1 MKIFNKHQ
9 KPDPVTV
16 VREDFSGGLNV
27 TFNADGI
34 AENQLI
40 VAENV
45 EAERNT
51 GRLKTVAGTVDV
63 LNSNFEIFAAMHD
76 EINKII
82 LLVYTD
88 KSVRIFNPKLGT
100 FSNSIGTLNG
110 NLYPVS
116 TLWEDGLL
124 IASGGKLQH
133 FNGVT
138 LETITDSFN
147 SDFVFTR
154 AGRVLT
160 TSSDNIV
167 RFSAVGEENFWSATD
182 TDVEAKAQAINLGYK
197 DGGKIVGMINLFQD
211 ILIIKDNRRVY
222 KLSGDFPEWSINE
235 NIFRYAINIF
245 LDF

>member
-9 KPDPVTV
+9 KPDPVV
-16 VREDFSGGLNV
+16 IVREDFSGGLNL

-63 LNSNFEIFAAMHD
+63 LNSNFEIFAALYD
-76 EINKII
+76 GINKII

-110 NLYPVS
+110 NLYPVAEN
-116 TLWEDGLL
+116 WEDGIL
-124 IASGGKLQH
+124 IASGGKLLDVQKV
-133 FNGVT
+133 FFWTFRRAESIMRKNYKN
-138 LETITDSFN
+138 LE
-147 SDFVFTR
+147 R
-154 AGRVLT
+154 WR
-160 TSSDNIV
+160 
-167 RFSAVGEENFWSATD
+167 
-182 TDVEAKAQAINLGYK
+182 
-197 DGGKIVGMINLFQD
+197 
-211 ILIIKDNRRVY
+211 
-222 KLSGDFPEWSINE
+222 
-235 NIFRYAINIF
+235 
-245 LDF
+245 